1 MIVNGTLILAL
12 TSQLNQWGHHVIHC
26 LVSAMGNLP
35 SAFCNP
41 ADEATL
47 VVLCIP
53 TCVLHPALISLWQS
67 VSQDLKNING
77 RYPVSLLLPAV
88 SP

>member
-41 ADEATL
+41 ADEASTL
-47 VVLCIP
+47 VCIP
-53 TCVLHPALISLWQS
+53 SMSTSSCADVTVAINFSK
-67 VSQDLKNING
+67 LK
-77 RYPVSLLLPAV
+77 
-88 SP
+88 